1 LEQCWQAARPDFFD
15 LKTVRRFGR
24 LGTTSRHDKGEMQSA
39 KLDKGDTQLVHFMF
53 HLLCHLELQA
63 YKKLSCGRETGGQ
76 HWMKT
81 KNWVL
86 LSPDPLHFMDLE
98 ISHVQTKF
106 QRPHRVVEVEFSAT
120 LIPAPLTLPALQR
133 KYYSSYQTGSN
144 YISGCGTGR
153 LLEKF
158 HRLFSR
164 FRRWHQNLSS
174 ATYHTGITDMMTAKL
189 ELILSHVSR

>member
-1 LEQCWQAARPDFFD
+1 
-15 LKTVRRFGR
+15 
-24 LGTTSRHDKGEMQSA
+24 
-39 KLDKGDTQLVHFMF
+39 
-53 HLLCHLELQA
+53 
-63 YKKLSCGRETGGQ
+63 
-76 HWMKT
+76 MKT

-153 LLEKF
+153 LMEKF
-158 HRLFSR
+158 HRDMPLYWNYR
-164 FRRWHQNLSS
+164 YDDCQ
-174 ATYHTGITDMMTAKL
+174 TGTGF
-189 ELILSHVSR
+189 VSGFEVG